1 MVSGAGRREEQGRE
15 LFFFCFS
22 LSSFPQLMQVFLV
35 VSEKAFRI

>member
-22 LSSFPQLMQVFLV
+22 LSVFPQLMQVFSV
-35 VSEKAFRI
+35 VSEKAFQL